1 MADEHQKP
9 EPVPYGPDMP
19 SIRDPETGATD
30 ADVRVAGSTGTGG
43 PVAGGTFADIRAP
56 RYPGGPPAPSTGTGG
71 PPGPNTGTGGPPG
84 PNTGTGGPPAHD
96 TGTGGP
102 AAGST
107 DIGQPGGAGAEPA
120 AGTLLTSQRP
130 VVGSTQASASAH
142 PGRDGAVQFAK
153 AVRAGWARGIG
164 LIASAVMIV
173 AVIVAVILA
182 VHILFAVFNA
192 NPHNSI
198 VDFINHRAAQFAWH
212 FKSLFTPK
220 SQRIATLANYGIAA
234 IIYVIAG
241 RIIAGI
247 IRRFA

>member
-56 RYPGGPPAPSTGTGG
+56 RYP
-71 PPGPNTGTGGPPG
+71 GGPPG

>member
-1 MADEHQKP
+1 
-9 EPVPYGPDMP
+9 
-19 SIRDPETGATD
+19 
-30 ADVRVAGSTGTGG
+30 
-43 PVAGGTFADIRAP
+43 
-56 RYPGGPPAPSTGTGG
+56 
-71 PPGPNTGTGGPPG
+71 
-84 PNTGTGGPPAHD
+84 
-96 TGTGGP
+96 
-102 AAGST
+102 
-107 DIGQPGGAGAEPA
+107 
-120 AGTLLTSQRP
+120 
-130 VVGSTQASASAH
+130 VGSTEASASA
-142 PGRDGAVQFAK
+142 RDGAVQFAK

-198 VDFINHRAAQFAWH
+198 VDFVNHWAAQFAWH